1 MRVGIVVIHGIAPQA
16 RYQFEDQFAT
26 ALADRLN
33 ERDGQGAWKA
43 ESKLPPFVPSAD
55 PESVRTT
62 FDRVSRA
69 KCDEPDPRD
78 AYDVFEAYWSPIDKH
93 HTTPLSVASWLLKS
107 VFVPLNNHAR
117 FPGSPKK
124 VAFDVGYVLI
134 ALALAALLVLAMLW
148 SAGHAYRGVV
158 GATIPTPSPT
168 VSPSPRASG
177 SPSPRASVSPSP
189 RASVSPSPR
198 SSVVPSPVPSASAV
212 PSAPPLGDVLANP
225 LKLTSFFSMRETAI
239 VLMGVVGVVC
249 AAQAI
254 SAFLGLVLVRRA
266 QARRSGRGHGRAL
279 VRIAVVF
286 AFGATLSLVAAWL
299 PLDSGRHFGMT
310 LWWFIGTVLALQGAS
325 ALGRGF
331 LVDRLGD
338 VQIYTTTDE
347 NSQYFDLRERIRS
360 EAESVLL
367 AAIARREKDVPYY
380 DSIVV
385 AGHSL
390 GSTIGLDALLRVH
403 EIHEASQ
410 QAVSDDDWGRIR
422 AFITFGTALE
432 KTKFFFAARRVSL
445 SALRERWNA
454 KLDGHLFTA
463 DPNVLNTTNA
473 KSASAPCGIF
483 WLNLWYRT
491 DIIANAIESYRS
503 RELPRVWG
511 RTTEDHPVCLN
522 QRLTVPFWR
531 NPFPHGAYVDDEQF
545 WSARP
550 PVDPKR
556 SPVPLGVLD
565 VLAKLL

>member
-33 ERDGQGAWKA
+33 DRDGPGTWKA
-43 ESKLPPFVPSAD
+43 DSKLPPFAQSAE
-55 PESVRTT
+55 PESVRAT

-69 KCDEPDPRD
+69 NCDALEPTDAPEPRD
-78 AYDVFEAYWSPIDKH
+78 AYDVFEAYWSPIDKN
-93 HTTPLSVASWLLKS
+93 HTTPVSVASWLLKS

-117 FPGSPKK
+117 FPGSPGK
-124 VAFDVGYVLI
+124 VVFDVGYVLF
-134 ALALAALLVLAMLW
+134 ALFFAAMLLLAMLW
-148 SAGHAYRGVV
+148 SAGHSYRGVV
-158 GATIPTPSPT
+158 GAAIPTPSPT
-168 VSPSPRASG
+168 VSPSPC
-177 SPSPRASVSPSP
+177 ASVSPSQ
-189 RASVSPSPR
+189 R
-198 SSVVPSPVPSASAV
+198 SSVVPSPSPVPSASAV
-212 PSAPPLGDVLANP
+212 PTAPSLADVLVNP
-225 LKLTSFFSMRETAI
+225 LKLASFFSMKETAI

-266 QARRSGRGHGRAL
+266 QTRRPGRRHGRAL

-286 AFGATLSLVAAWL
+286 AFGAALSLAAAWL

-310 LWWFIGTVLALQGAS
+310 LWWFVGTVLALQGAS

-367 AAIARREKDVPYY
+367 QVIARSENGLPYY

-410 QAVSDDDWGRIR
+410 RAVSDADWGRIR

-454 KLDGHLFTA
+454 KLDGHLFTD
-463 DPNVLNTTNA
+463 DPAVLDTNNA
-473 KSASAPCGIF
+473 KSANAPCGIF
-483 WLNLWYRT
+483 WLNLWYPT
-491 DIIANAIESYRS
+491 DIISNAIESYRS
-503 RELPRVWG
+503 FELPRVWG
-511 RTTEDHPVCLN
+511 NRTVSDHPVCLN
-522 QRLTVPFWR
+522 QRLTIPFWH
-531 NPFPHGAYVDDEQF
+531 NPFPHGAYLDDERF
-545 WSARP
+545 WGALP
-550 PVDPKR
+550 PGDPKR